1 MEGWQLA
8 GYCFL
13 DEIFR
18 TEILNYV
25 EAAAAV
31 SDRVL
36 VEESEG
42 APLNL
47 NTK

>member
-1 MEGWQLA
+1 MEVWQLA

-25 EAAAAV
+25 EAAV
-31 SDRVL
+31 SERVL
-36 VEESEG
+36 VEESE
-42 APLNL
+42 PLNL